1 MVSIGGLD
9 RTLIVWD
16 IKGRPSIKDKSYKF
30 QEEDDGLDDL
40 DEDVDLPN
48 KLFKKKPKPV

>member
-16 IKGRPSIKDKSYKF
+16 IKGRPSNKDKSYKF
-30 QEEDDGLDDL
+30 EEEDDGLDDL

-48 KLFKKKPKPV
+48 NLFKKKPKPV